1 MGPLPAPSVLREYE
15 DILPGTAERI
25 MRVHESQTT
34 QVAGRE
40 DRIVDAEILL
50 NKRGQVWAGVLALVF
65 AVAGIVFIA
74 RGNNI
79 GGGIM
84 FSMPVSMLVVS
95 FLPARLRRRGDTL
108 DTGSTA
114 GVPESEPP
122 G

>member
-1 MGPLPAPSVLREYE
+1 
-15 DILPGTAERI
+15 

-50 NKRGQVWAGVLALVF
+50 NKRGQVWAGMLALVF
-65 AVAGIVFIA
+65 AAAGIVFIA

-84 FSMPVSMLVVS
+84 LSMPVTMLVVS
-95 FLPARLRRRGDTL
+95 FLPARLRRRGGSSETR
-108 DTGSTA
+108 STA
-114 GVPESEPP
+114 GMPESELPD
-122 G
+122 